1 MRNGLDIQYRANLIA
16 SLKSP
21 YKDVRQTERGIAWA
35 IEFLNSL
42 TCEILSESE
51 LKHAIRLSYFRG
63 DTCPMFNN

>member
-1 MRNGLDIQYRANLIA
+1 MKNGLDIQIRSNLIA

-21 YKDVRQTERGIAWA
+21 YKDVRQTEKGIAWA

-42 TCEILSESE
+42 TCEILSDRE

-63 DTCPMFNN
+63 NTCPVFHN

>member
-1 MRNGLDIQYRANLIA
+1 MKNGLDIQIRTNLIA

-51 LKHAIRLSYFRG
+51 LKHAMRLSYFRG
-63 DTCPMFNN
+63 NTCPVFHN

>member
-1 MRNGLDIQYRANLIA
+1 MKNGLDIQYRTNLIA
-16 SLKSP
+16 SLESP
-21 YKDVRQTERGIAWA
+21 YKDARQTERGIAWA

-63 DTCPMFNN
+63 DTCPVFHN